1 MRSGAADRRQGRLDQ
16 LYLPFVF
23 VYFRLYFFRYWSL
36 LLVQRLV
43 SEFNTLYDA
52 VWLESYVPTVTHENI
67 WIPAIE
73 NFYMC
78 IMCAI

>member
-1 MRSGAADRRQGRLDQ
+1 MRSGAADRRQDRLDQ

-36 LLVQRLV
+36 LLEQRLV

-52 VWLESYVPTVTHENI
+52 V
-67 WIPAIE
+67 
-73 NFYMC
+73 
-78 IMCAI
+78 